1 MNNSTNNVPIHI
13 AFIMD
18 GNGRWAKKQ
27 GKPRTYGH
35 YVGAYKIED
44 VVKWCANRGVKY
56 TTFYAFSTEN
66 WKRPMEEVNFIFGL
80 LENKIHEFYERMDKE
95 GVRLRFIGRIDK
107 LPSSLKEKCLEY
119 EEKTKNNSRIQV
131 IMAFNYGGRNEI
143 IDGIKRLMEDT
154 KKGNITPDKLD
165 ENSFRNYLYAPDVPD
180 PDLVIRTSGEMRIS
194 NFLIWQ
200 IAYSELYFSKLL
212 WPEFTE
218 EELQKAID
226 EYSNRDRRF
235 GGIK

>member
-1 MNNSTNNVPIHI
+1 
-13 AFIMD
+13 MD

-44 VVKWCANRGVKY
+44 VVRWCANRGVKY

-66 WKRPMEEVNFIFGL
+66 WKRPPEEVNFILNL
-80 LENKIHEFYERMDKE
+80 LVEKIDEFYERMHKE
-95 GVRLRFIGRIDK
+95 NVRLRFIGRLNE
-107 LPSSLKEKCLEY
+107 LPDVVRKKCEY
-119 EEKTKNNSRIQV
+119 YEDRTKNNDKIQA
-131 IMAFNYGGRNEI
+131 IMAFNYGGRYEILDAIKKIISDINE
-143 IDGIKRLMEDT
+143 
-154 KKGNITPDKLD
+154 KKLELESLDDKL
-165 ENSFRNYLYAPDVPD
+165 FRNYLYAPDVPD

-194 NFLIWQ
+194 NFLIWE
-200 IAYSELYFSKLL
+200 IAYSEFYFSSLL
-212 WPEFTE
+212 WPEFSE

-226 EYSNRDRRF
+226 EYTRRDRRF

>member
-1 MNNSTNNVPIHI
+1 MLQHI

-35 YVGAYKIED
+35 LIGGYKLKE
-44 VVKWCANRGVKY
+44 VVRWCANRGVKY

-66 WKRPMEEVNFIFGL
+66 WKRPRDEVNFILNL
-80 LENKIHEFYERMDKE
+80 LSEKIDEFYEDFQKE
-95 GVRLRFIGRIDK
+95 NVRLRFIGKISE
-107 LPSSLKEKCLEY
+107 LPDFVRKKCEYY
-119 EEKTKNNSRIQV
+119 EEYTKNNDRIQA
-131 IMAFNYGGRNEI
+131 IIAFNYGGRLEILDAVKKLFFDITNSKVSLEEINE
-143 IDGIKRLMEDT
+143 
-154 KKGNITPDKLD
+154 KLF
-165 ENSFRNYLYAPDVPD
+165 SNYLYLPDVPD
-180 PDLVIRTSGEMRIS
+180 PDLVIRTSGEQRIS

-200 IAYSELYFSKLL
+200 IAYSELYFSQLY
-212 WPEFTE
+212 WPDFSE

-226 EYSNRDRRF
+226 EYLKRERRF

>member
-1 MNNSTNNVPIHI
+1 MSLSGQIQHI

-18 GNGRWAKKQ
+18 GNGRWAKRQ

-44 VVKWCANRGVKY
+44 VVRWCANRGVKY

-66 WKRPMEEVNFIFGL
+66 WKRPKEEVNFILNL
-80 LENKIHEFYERMDKE
+80 LVEKIDEFYERMHKE
-95 GVRLRFIGRIDK
+95 NVRLRFIGRLDELADTVK
-107 LPSSLKEKCLEY
+107 KKCEY
-119 EEKTKNNSRIQV
+119 YQEKTKNNSKIQA
-131 IMAFNYGGRNEI
+131 IMAFNYGGRYEI
-143 IDGIKRLMEDT
+143 IDAVKKIIDDT
-154 KKGNITPDKLD
+154 RNDKLNID
-165 ENSFRNYLYAPDVPD
+165 SLDDSTFRNYLYAPDIPD
-180 PDLVIRTSGEMRIS
+180 PDLVIRTSGEMRVS

-200 IAYSELYFSKLL
+200 IAYSELYFSNLL
-212 WPEFTE
+212 WPEFSE

-226 EYSNRDRRF
+226 EYTKRDRRF

>member
-1 MNNSTNNVPIHI
+1 MNHIPQHI

-44 VVKWCANRGVKY
+44 VVRWCASRGVKY

-66 WKRPMEEVNFIFGL
+66 WKRPVEEVSFIFGL
-80 LENKIHEFYERMDKE
+80 LENKIDEFYKRMDKE
-95 GVRLRFIGRIDK
+95 GVRLRFIGRIDQ
-107 LPSSLKEKCLEY
+107 LPESIKNKCYNY
-119 EEKTKNNSRIQV
+119 EEKTKNNSKIQV
-131 IMAFNYGGRNEI
+131 LMAFNYGGRSEI
-143 IDGIKRLMEDT
+143 IDAT
-154 KKGNITPDKLD
+154 KKIISDIKNKTVSEDGLD
-165 ENSFRNYLYAPDVPD
+165 ENTFRNYLYAPDVPD

-194 NFLIWQ
+194 NFLLWQ
-200 IAYSELYFSKLL
+200 LAYSEIYVSRLL

-226 EYSNRDRRF
+226 EFMKRDRRF
-235 GGIK
+235 GGLK